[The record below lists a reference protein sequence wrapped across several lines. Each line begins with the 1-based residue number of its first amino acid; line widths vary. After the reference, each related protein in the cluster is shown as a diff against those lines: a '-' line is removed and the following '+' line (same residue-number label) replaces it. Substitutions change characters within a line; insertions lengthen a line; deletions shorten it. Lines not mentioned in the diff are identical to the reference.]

1 MRRYATFV
9 LLGLGVFAVAAGLL
23 LRLYAY
29 PRLAKVPHDIDTL
42 SVARGTGITAL
53 VYVPEG
59 DRARPEIREGLTLT
73 SSTKV
78 TGNLRAEEVTKDG
91 DVTVWVEAS
100 KVTSDDDGLVVTAGL
115 RSLCLDRHSG
125 EGVTPCENQY
135 YEDVSGQRVVA
146 DRGERQ
152 QPGLSFKFPFDTQR
166 RDYLW
171 YDGNVKQA
179 LDIRYLGEEDVR
191 GLTTY
196 RFVQQIPPTR
206 IDERDV
212 PGALVGEPG
221 VPTVRAELY
230 YEVTRTLFVEPV
242 TGKVI
247 AGGEDVRQE
256 LRTEGQGVGQ
266 GTVVFDG
273 ELTLDD
279 KTVAANVAESEKNVS
294 RLSLITGLPPILWA
308 AGGVLLAVSLLMF
321 FAAGRGRHSRPGP
334 PTKVAA
340 PV

>member
-1 MRRYATFV
+1 MRRYVTFV

-29 PRLAKVPHDIDTL
+29 PRLAKVPHDIDTE
-42 SVARGTGITAL
+42 SVAQGTGITAL

-59 DRARPEIREGLTLT
+59 DRARPEIRENLSLT
-73 SSTKV
+73 STRTV

-91 DVTVWVEAS
+91 DVTVWVETS
-100 KVTSDDDGLVVTAGL
+100 MVTSDADDLVVTAGV
-115 RSLCLDRHSG
+115 RSLCLDRYTG

-146 DRGERQ
+146 DRGEAQ

-166 RDYLW
+166 RDYRW
-171 YDGNVKQA
+171 YDDNVKEA
-179 LDIRYLGEEDVR
+179 PEIRYVGEETVQD
-191 GLTTY
+191 LATY
-196 RFVQQIPPTR
+196 QFVQQIPPTR
-206 IDERDV
+206 IAERDV

-221 VPTVRAELY
+221 VPTVRADLY
-230 YEVTRTLFVEPV
+230 YQVTRTLFVEPV

-256 LRTEGQGVGQ
+256 LRTAGQGVGQ

-273 ELTLDD
+273 ELKLND
-279 KTVAANVAESEKNVS
+279 KTVAANVAESKENVS
-294 RLSLITGLPPILWA
+294 SLSLIANLQPILWTT
-308 AGGVLLAVSLLMF
+308 GGVLIAVSLLLMF
-321 FAAGRGRHSRPGP
+321 TGRRGRHSRPGT
-334 PTKVAA
+334 PTRVAA